1 MIVGEGKYKF
11 ELVENWAQMPD
22 GWLVGD
28 APGVATDSEDRVYL
42 FNRSE
47 HPVIIFDRD
56 GKFQGSWGEGV
67 FTRAHGI
74 TITSNEIVYCT
85 DDMDH
90 TIRKFTLQGELL
102 HTIGTCNQPS
112 DTGYVNEGDY
122 SLTSIQRAA
131 GPFNRPTKVAEAANG
146 ELFITD
152 GYGNARVHRFSAEG
166 DLIHSWGAPGDGPG
180 QFNLPHSIWIHEDGR
195 VLVCDRE
202 NCRVQIFSQAGS
214 YIGAWTDLGRPQELY
229 VDQENIVYLASRY
242 CNSGEKTMAGKPMTE
257 TCPAHVSV
265 RDMEGNLL
273 ARWGGADPHE
283 PGSFGGSHGICLDS
297 HGDLYVAEVAK
308 TALSRTGQYR
318 PGRIPIH
325 KFARV

>member
-11 ELVENWAQMPD
+11 ELVENWAQIPD
-22 GWLVGD
+22 GWHIGD
-28 APGVATDSEDRVYL
+28 APGVATDSEGQVYL

-47 HPVIIFDRD
+47 HPVIVFDRD
-56 GKFQGSWGEGV
+56 GNFQGSWGEGV
-67 FTRAHGI
+67 FARAHGI

-90 TIRKFTLQGELL
+90 TVRKFTLQGELL
-102 HTIGTCNQPS
+102 HTIGTPNQPS

-122 SLTSIQRAA
+122 ALTTVQRAA
-131 GPFNRPTKVAEAANG
+131 GPFNRPTKVAEATNG

-152 GYGNARVHRFSAEG
+152 GYGNARIHRFSAEG
-166 DLIHSWGAPGDGPG
+166 DLIHSWGDPGDGPG
-180 QFNLPHSIWIHEDGR
+180 QFNLPHSIWIHEDGG

-202 NCRVQIFSQAGS
+202 NCRVQIFNQAGNLL
-214 YIGAWTDLGRPQELY
+214 GAWTNIGRPQELY
-229 VDQENIVYLASRY
+229 VDQDNTVYVASRY
-242 CNSGEKTMAGKPMTE
+242 CKKGEKTMAGQPMTE

-273 ARWGGADPHE
+273 ARWGGSDPHE

-297 HGDLYVAEVAK
+297 HGDLYVAEVAE